1 MTKYDLLTLY
11 GRGRIGWKSIA
22 NSAYVICSFIRSLE
36 NTIRMV
42 NGAKRSQQL
51 EMPDFDELFEPNSS
65 TVAKKDIFGGFMEQV
80 DEGFEGF
87 EDGTS

>member
-1 MTKYDLLTLY
+1 MTKYDLLAMY
-11 GRGRIGWKSIA
+11 GRGKIGWKSIA

-36 NTIRMV
+36 NTVRMV

-51 EMPDFDELFEPNSS
+51 DMPDFDQLFDPNAAP
-65 TVAKKDIFGGFMEQV
+65 AKQDVFGGFMEQV

>member
-51 EMPDFDELFEPNSS
+51 EMPEFDKLFDPDSVPEQR
-65 TVAKKDIFGGFMEQV
+65 DIFGGFMEQV

-87 EDGTS
+87 DDGSS